1 MGANTAFI
9 RRRFAFLKK
18 FVGKINVLCY
28 NIPILT
34 DQSVKDGE
42 ECFVRIIGLKQVG
55 FILLSCSP
63 WRRYYRSGLAMR
75 TALLKICRCCGFLA
89 ACIIVIKCEGARRKI
104 GGGKALSLWNAGM
117 IYYFLL
123 IMREV
128 NWGRVFFSGADGGRI
143 QYSEMGLYGQLVHP
157 MVAVLILALLVA
169 LYKAKVWR
177 ALMFVKLPAKSFVL
191 LLLFIFMSWVGEKA
205 AFSGFHG
212 QVGEELA
219 EFGAYMMMYVLVR
232 DMGGR
237 LRK

>member
-1 MGANTAFI
+1 MFRKDTWFKAGWCYFI
-9 RRRFAFLKK
+9 VMFALEAILPEWVGNENGIIENLQMLWLFGGLYYCYKMRRCPQE
-18 FVGKINVLCY
+18 N
-28 NIPILT
+28 
-34 DQSVKDGE
+34 
-42 ECFVRIIGLKQVG
+42 
-55 FILLSCSP
+55 
-63 WRRYYRSGLAMR
+63 W
-75 TALLKICRCCGFLA
+75 
-89 ACIIVIKCEGARRKI
+89 
-104 GGGKALSLWNAGM
+104 GGRALSLWNAGM

-128 NWGRVFFSGADGGRI
+128 NWGRVFFSGANGGSI
-143 QYSEMGLYGQLVHP
+143 QYSEMELYGQLVHP

-177 ALMFVKLPAKSFVL
+177 ALAFVKLPAKSFVL

-237 LRK
+237 LLK